1 MSDSC
6 IEFPSEH
13 AELICEKGLQRD
25 TLRRICEVLCVER
38 VLMCVVVGGPVSMG
52 RAVSVYKSAYTLTSV
67 VNT

>member
-25 TLRRICEVLCVER
+25 TVRRICEVLYVEH
-38 VLMCVVVGGPVSMG
+38 VLMCVVVGGPMSTS
-52 RAVSVYKSAYTLTSV
+52 RAVSVYKPAYTLTSV
-67 VNT
+67 VKT